1 MAMLPFMLFV
11 AIITTMTIAMVSA
24 SEPKFCNDRT
34 SLFSN
39 YGNVE
44 QSYFFIAETY
54 NIAGDP
60 NIAYNSNTQYREQVE
75 ARMTCRGVHCIKKT
89 ANGKSWGCVEFG
101 DTAPRHQCYEVEHI
115 IPRANTIDEL
125 SECSAFL
132 DISGNFVMAY
142 GKWNGALSNKYYGEK
157 QIIYGDIWDKA
168 YAAVYTK
175 CKGHAPTTK
184 YRCPAS
190 GSYAALI
197 TVCSFMFACSI
208 VTVVV
213 YLIIK
218 NYANSTT
225 TVPYH
230 DLNHDLND
238 SDIALDVS
246 DFGSDSNTDSNIDE
260 VKKD

>member
-1 MAMLPFMLFV
+1 MLFV
-11 AIITTMTIAMVSA
+11 AGITTIIVSSVSA
-24 SEPKFCNDRT
+24 SEPKFCNERT

-39 YGNVE
+39 YGKVD

-60 NIAYNSNTQYREQVE
+60 YLEYPDYNNEKYRNDVE
-75 ARMTCRGVHCIKKT
+75 ARMKCRGPWCLPT
-89 ANGKSWGCVEFG
+89 TSNGNSWGCKPVG
-101 DTAPRHQCYEVEHI
+101 GTTTSDCYQAEHI
-115 IPRANTIDEL
+115 IPKGHSIEEL
-125 SECSAFL
+125 QGCNVNIA
-132 DISGNFVMAY
+132 GNIVMAY
-142 GKWNGALSNKYYGEK
+142 GKWNGALSNAYYGEK

-168 YAAVYTK
+168 YTAVYTK
-175 CKGHAPTTK
+175 CKGLAPAAS
-184 YRCPAS
+184 YRCSAR
-190 GSYAALI
+190 GSSIVLI
-197 TVCSFMFACSI
+197 VICSFMFACAV
-208 VTVVV
+208 VTVVA

-230 DLNHDLND
+230 DLND
-238 SDIALDVS
+238 SDIMLDVS